1 MRPARARDVALQ
13 PGVLPALP
21 PAFAVAL
28 AAALLAAPVLVPFST
43 AAAQTPALGRPA
55 PAEGAR
61 EIMTLR
67 TGWRFAEGEHPGA
80 EGPAFDDSGWEAVT
94 VPHDWAIDG
103 PFIPDGDGSTAKLP
117 WRGQGWYRNTL
128 AVPSSFEGKRV
139 YLVFDG
145 VMAFPRV
152 WVNGALAGTW
162 DYGYTSFHLDI
173 TDHIRPGEANVLAV
187 HADTR
192 PFDSRWYPGA
202 GIYRKVRMIAVDPV
216 HVDVWGT
223 YVTTPIVQPHYADV
237 RIRTTVV
244 NATNVED
251 SVVVE
256 QVILSPEGRE
266 IARGEVGGRVRAGG
280 TRDLEVTIPLTNPRR
295 WDIDDPA
302 LYTAR
307 TTVRAGVRGGGG
319 AGGAGGAGAAGAAAG
334 GTVRDVYTTPFGVRT
349 IRFDADHGFWLN
361 ERRVQLKGVNLHH
374 GHGPLG
380 AAFYPAAE
388 RRQLEIM
395 KAMGANAIRT
405 SHNAEAPEV
414 LALADSMG
422 LLVFNEVFDK
432 YDAKAAI
439 LDTTDFEAFARRQIR
454 NFVVRD
460 RNHPSVFLWSVGNEI
475 GDVQWNIDGGF
486 RKLHT
491 MVSYVRLYDP
501 TRPVTLVSDN
511 ADAPVRRAFDY
522 YDVLSWNY
530 SRRWALARQM
540 EPNKAVIISESASTV
555 STRGF
560 YELPLPDEPTDFTA
574 SLQVSSYDLNAPWW
588 AEIADEDFM
597 WQQQEPYIAGEFVWT
612 GFDYLGEPTPYV
624 EFMMPDLGLDPADA
638 SASSYFGIV
647 DLVGIPKDRYW
658 LYRSHWKPDETTVHI
673 LPHWSWPERVGQ
685 SVPVFVYT
693 NGDCAEL
700 FLNGRSQGTDCKD
713 PRSETAIERSR
724 LMWPDVVYEPG
735 ELRAVAYREGA
746 VIGEAVVRTAGEPR
760 RVRLTPET
768 TTLLADGMDLAYVL
782 IEAFDRDGNPAPL
795 ADHRVRLQVRG
806 PATIAG
812 VGNGDPRSMDPF
824 QADYVDLFYGKAMLI
839 LRADA
844 GPGQARVTATAD
856 GLDSHAVTIQI
867 RPAPT
872 ADPRPGDR

>member
-1 MRPARARDVALQ
+1 MRLFPSPMRVTAGGALAMILALALAVAPA
-13 PGVLPALP
+13 ALP
-21 PAFAVAL
+21 GQ
-28 AAALLAAPVLVPFST
+28 AAEPG
-43 AAAQTPALGRPA
+43 GR
-55 PAEGAR
+55 EVT
-61 EIMTLR
+61 TLR
-67 TGWRFAEGEHPGA
+67 TGWRFAEGGHPGA
-80 EGPAFDDSGWEAVT
+80 HRPDYDDGGWERVT

-103 PFIPDGDGSTAKLP
+103 PFIEGGDGSTGKLP
-117 WRGQGWYRNTL
+117 WRGEGWYRRAL
-128 AVPSSFEGKRV
+128 AVPPSYAGKRV

-152 WVNGALAGTW
+152 YINGALAGTW

-173 TDHIRPGEANVLAV
+173 TEHLRPGAPNTLAV

-192 PFDSRWYPGA
+192 AHDSRWYPGA
-202 GIYRKVRMIAVDPV
+202 GIYRKVQLVAVDPV
-216 HVDVWGT
+216 HVGVWGT

-244 NATNVED
+244 NAARAGD

-256 QVILSPEGRE
+256 QVIVNPDGRE
-266 IARGEVGGRVRAGG
+266 IARAGAGGRVRAGG
-280 TRDLEVTIPLTNPRR
+280 SRELEVTIPLTNPRR

-302 LYTAR
+302 LYTVR
-307 TTVRAGVRGGGG
+307 TTVRT
-319 AGGAGGAGAAGAAAG
+319 GAA
-334 GTVRDVYTTPFGVRT
+334 VRDTYETPFGVRT
-349 IRFDADHGFWLN
+349 IRFDPDHGFWLN

-432 YDAKAAI
+432 WDAKAGI
-439 LDTTDFEAFARRQIR
+439 TDTTDFDAFAERQIR
-454 NFVVRD
+454 SFVVRD

-486 RKLHT
+486 QRLHT
-491 MVSYVRLYDP
+491 MVNYVRKYDP

-511 ADAPVRRAFDY
+511 AEAPVRRAFDY

-560 YELPLPDEPTDFTA
+560 YELPLPTEPTDFTA

-588 AEIADEDFM
+588 AELADEDFM

-638 SASSYFGIV
+638 SRSSYFGIV

-658 LYRSHWKPDETTVHI
+658 LYRSQWRPDQTTVHI
-673 LPHWSWPERVGQ
+673 LPHWTWPDRVGQ
-685 SVPVFVYT
+685 AVPVFVYT
-693 NGDCAEL
+693 SGDCAEL
-700 FLNGRSQGTDCKD
+700 FLNGRSQGTDCKE
-713 PRSETAIERSR
+713 PRSGTALERSR

-735 ELRAVAYREGA
+735 ALRAVAYREGA
-746 VIGEAVVRTAGEPR
+746 PIGEATVRTAEAAHEI
-760 RVRLTPET
+760 RLTPER
-768 TTLLADGMDLAYVL
+768 TTLMADGMDLVYVL
-782 IEAFDRDGNPAPL
+782 IEAYDRHGNLAPL
-795 ADHRVRLQVRG
+795 ADHRVRLAVRG

-812 VGNGDPRSMDPF
+812 VGNGNPRSFAPF
-824 QADYVDLFYGKAMLI
+824 QAEHVDLFAGKAMMI
-839 LRADA
+839 LRAEA
-844 GPGQARVTATAD
+844 GSGQARVTATAE
-856 GLDSHAVTIQI
+856 GLDSATATIEI
-867 RPAPT
+867 RSAPQR
-872 ADPRPGDR
+872 APPGR